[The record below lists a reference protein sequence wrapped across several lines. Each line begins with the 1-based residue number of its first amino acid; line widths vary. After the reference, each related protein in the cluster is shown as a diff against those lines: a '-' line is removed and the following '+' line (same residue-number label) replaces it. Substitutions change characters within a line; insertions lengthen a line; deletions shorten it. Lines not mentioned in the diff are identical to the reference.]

1 MTKIYGAAGV
11 LTKDKKGYSI
21 ETVPNYDDE
30 LYFNLGS
37 DNYAYVA
44 PDAIVYASVDD
55 VQNHKSI
62 TKHQL
67 MDAVINFMKHYHIP
81 YSDHNVTQ
89 LAKYALD
96 CCNGDDIIELCN
108 PFKSEDK
115 GNMYDCLIDDIDDH
129 MKDYEFIDNLPK
141 IAKYL
146 ELDFGNLLTNR
157 LIAWINSAINNM
169 LTNQVDTEN
178 PIILTRSY
186 LKEIAFLQEVQDTL
200 NKSNRFEKEF
210 YINHSALYD
219 KLTGKENLAF
229 DNNFLFDSAREMIDE
244 YANVNNWN
252 DDDCIIDFINTLN
265 RYC

>member
-21 ETVPNYDDE
+21 EPASNYDDE

-37 DNYAYVA
+37 DNYAYVT
-44 PDAIVYASVDD
+44 PNAIVYASVDN

-62 TKHQL
+62 TKREL
-67 MDAVINFMKHYHIP
+67 MYAIINFMKHYRIP
-81 YSDHNVTQ
+81 YSDNNVTQ

-96 CCNGDDIIELCN
+96 SCDGEDIIEFCS
-108 PFKSEDK
+108 PFKSEDDI
-115 GNMYDCLIDDIDDH
+115 NMYECLIGNIDSD
-129 MKDYEFIDNLPK
+129 MEDYEFIDNLPK
-141 IAKYL
+141 IVNYL
-146 ELDFGNLLTNR
+146 KLDFGNLLTNR
-157 LIAWINSAINNM
+157 LVAWINSAINDM
-169 LTNQVDTEN
+169 LTNQIDTES
-178 PIILTRSY
+178 PTILTRSY
-186 LKEIAFLQEVQDTL
+186 LKEIAFLQEIQDTL

-229 DNNFLFDSAREMIDE
+229 DNNFLFDSAEEIINE

-252 DDDCIIDFINTLN
+252 DNDCIIDFINALN
-265 RYC
+265 SYC